1 MLESPF
7 RVIEV
12 RNNRKPMR
20 ISMSF
25 IVTICFSIFYRFRD
39 IYLLVKNLRF
49 SPFLTVTVS
58 FEALATGFRWD
69 LGYEG

>member
-1 MLESPF
+1 M
-7 RVIEV
+7 
-12 RNNRKPMR
+12 
-20 ISMSF
+20 
-25 IVTICFSIFYRFRD
+25 
-39 IYLLVKNLRF
+39 VKNLRF